1 MIELPAL
8 TGNKR
13 QPRPGYRTAAVL
25 GLERWNDAISVL
37 EDRALAKT
45 AGALMASK
53 PVGLLLEAVFGSSP
67 FLTRCLLQDIGS
79 AVDPLKAG
87 PQKIFARTIA
97 EMRTNA
103 AAAEGENT
111 LMRILRVAR
120 RRIALIVALADIA
133 GVWPVT
139 RVTQALS
146 DFAEATLDASL
157 GFLLR
162 QAASAFPAGAAP
174 QLEASGY
181 IVLGMGKLGGCELNY
196 SSDIDLIVLF
206 DEDRL
211 AGSVPEDLSQL
222 YIRLTRDLVRILESR
237 TGDGHVFRTDL
248 RLRPD
253 PGATPPALSVLAAET
268 YYESLGQNWERAAMI
283 KARPVAGDR
292 EAGAAFLKRM
302 APFIWRKHLDFAA
315 IADIHSIKRQIHAHR
330 GGGEIAIA
338 GHDVK
343 LGRGGI
349 REIEFFAQTQQLIWG
364 GRNRGLRA
372 RGTCETL
379 RALAGAG
386 RISEQAAEEM
396 SESYEFLRRL
406 EHRLQMVDDQQTHK
420 LPSDDAGFAAIAG
433 FMGFEDERDFAE
445 TLEGTLRTVERHYAH
460 LFEEAPAL
468 GASGNLVFTGGEHDP
483 DTLATLTKL
492 GFSEPERVSN
502 IVRGWHR
509 GRTKATRSQRSR
521 EILTELMPV
530 LIEAL
535 SSTSDPDAAF
545 LKFDEFLIAQPAG
558 VQLFSLLHANPGL
571 LDLVAEIMGSAPG
584 LAARLGANPSLFEA
598 VVSEG
603 FYDPLPERKM
613 LAVELGDLLAD
624 APLFED
630 ILDQVRRWTYDRRFQ
645 AGIQFFRDQIGAK
658 ESGAALSNIAE
669 TALTA
674 LQPAVEND
682 FAERHGRITGGGM
695 AIVALGKLGGSEMT
709 MTSDLDLIFLYEV
722 SEGAEQSDGK
732 RPLSPGHYFTRLS
745 QAMLNAIT
753 ALTAEGRLY
762 EVDMR
767 LRPSG
772 NAGPLATNFA
782 GFAKYQE
789 TEAWTWEQMALSR
802 ARVIAGP
809 PELCDKVAEAI
820 GHSLCRRRDP
830 AKLVADVAEMRAR
843 IDKEHKTELLWRV
856 KHRRGGVVDLE
867 FITQYLQLRHAADHR
882 DVLSANTG
890 QALRNLT
897 AAGCLDPGDAQ
908 ILTEAAQFWAGLQA
922 MLRLTSGEG
931 FDEASASQG
940 LRAVLARA
948 AGADDFEDL
957 KRSIVRTSDA
967 VHAQYRSLIGERA
980 ANLAAAEAD
989 GSEGG

>member
-13 QPRPGYRTAAVL
+13 QPRPGDRAAAAL
-25 GLERWNDAISVL
+25 GLERWNEAIGGL
-37 EDRALAKT
+37 EDRDLAEA
-45 AGALMASK
+45 AGALTANQ
-53 PVGLLLEAVFGSSP
+53 PAGRLLQAIFGNSP
-67 FLTRCLLQDIGS
+67 FLTRCLLQDIGI
-79 AVDPLKAG
+79 AVDTLKVG
-87 PQKIFARTIA
+87 PQEIFVATIA
-97 EMRTNA
+97 EMIAGA
-103 AAAEGENT
+103 AAADGKSA

-120 RRIALIVALADIA
+120 RRIALIVGLADIA

-162 QAASAFPAGAAP
+162 QAAGAFPGGAAP
-174 QLEASGY
+174 RLETSGY

-196 SSDIDLIVLF
+196 SSDIDLIVLY

-211 AGSVPEDLSQL
+211 AGKAPEDLPQL
-222 YIRLTRDLVRILESR
+222 YIRLTLDLVRILESR

-268 YYESLGQNWERAAMI
+268 YYEALGQNWERAAMI

-292 EAGAAFLKRM
+292 KAGAAFLARM

-386 RISEQAAEEM
+386 RIGARAAEEM
-396 SESYEFLRRL
+396 SEAYEFLRCL

-420 LPSDDAGFAAIAG
+420 LPADDAGFAAIAG
-433 FMGFEDERDFAE
+433 FMGFEDEREFAE
-445 TLEGTLRTVERHYAH
+445 TLEGILRTVERHYAA

-492 GFSEPERVSN
+492 GFGEPERVSD

-509 GRTKATRSQRSR
+509 GRTRATRSQRSR

-530 LIEAL
+530 LIESL
-535 SSTSDPDAAF
+535 GRTSDPDVAF
-545 LKFDEFLIAQPAG
+545 LKFDEFLTAQPAG

-571 LDLVAEIMGSAPG
+571 LELVAEIMGSAPS
-584 LAARLGANPSLFEA
+584 LAARLGANSSLFEA

-603 FYDPLPERKM
+603 FYDTMPERKM
-613 LAVELGDLLAD
+613 LAGELGELLAD
-624 APLFED
+624 APMFED
-630 ILDQVRRWTYDRRFQ
+630 ILDRVRRWTYDHRFQ
-645 AGIQFFRDQIGAK
+645 AGIQFFRAMIGAG
-658 ESGAALSNIAE
+658 ETGSALSDIAE
-669 TALTA
+669 TALAA
-674 LQPAVEND
+674 LQPAVEDD
-682 FAERHGRITGGGM
+682 FAARHGRIEGAGM
-695 AIVALGKLGGSEMT
+695 AVVALGKLGGGEMT

-732 RPLSPGHYFTRLS
+732 RPLTPGHYFMRLS
-745 QAMLNAIT
+745 QSFLNAIT
-753 ALTAEGRLY
+753 APTAEGRLY

-772 NAGPLATNFA
+772 NTGPLATNFA

-789 TEAWTWEQMALSR
+789 TVAWSWEQMALSR

-809 PELCDKVAEAI
+809 PELCGKVAKAI
-820 GHSLCRRRDP
+820 RRTLCRRRDP
-830 AKLVADVAEMRAR
+830 AKLVAEVAEMRAR
-843 IDKEHKTELLWRV
+843 IEKEHRTKLLWRV
-856 KHRRGGVVDLE
+856 KHRRGGIVDLE
-867 FITQYLQLRHAADHR
+867 FIAQYLQLRHAADNP
-882 DVLSANTG
+882 DVLSTNTG
-890 QALRNLT
+890 QALRNL
-897 AAGCLDPGDAQ
+897 ANAGCLDPGDAQ
-908 ILTEAAQFWAGLQA
+908 SLIEAAQFWAGLQA
-922 MLRLTSGEG
+922 MLRLTSGED
-931 FDEASASQG
+931 FDDASASQG

-948 AGADDFEDL
+948 AGAEDFEDL
-957 KRSIVRTSDA
+957 KRQIVQTSEA
-967 VHAQYRSLIGERA
+967 VHASFRSLIEEPA
-980 ANLAAAEAD
+980 AKSPAVEVSD
-989 GSEGG
+989 G